1 MVFAISERMFFVIG
15 GGGSHPR
22 GWLYLILG
30 ALGWVA
36 IRGVMVFRGGIFVRI
51 RGQLSTTDFEEKCVS
66 DLV

>member
-1 MVFAISERMFFVIG
+1 MVLAISKHIFFVIW

-22 GWLYLILG
+22 EWLYLIIG